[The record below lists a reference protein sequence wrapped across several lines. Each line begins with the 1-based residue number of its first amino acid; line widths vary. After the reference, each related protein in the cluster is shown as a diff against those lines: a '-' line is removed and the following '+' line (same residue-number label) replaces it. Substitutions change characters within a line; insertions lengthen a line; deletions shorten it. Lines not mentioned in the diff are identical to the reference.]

1 MIRSRVGGLE
11 DGEREGAIRG
21 RRALSLGAL
30 DLAEGST
37 VEVSI
42 IPAAWSEKLR
52 SVLER
57 VRARTEPMSPEEIEA
72 EITRAADEVRDE
84 RLAAP

>member
-1 MIRSRVGGLE
+1 MVIVKARFEGGVL
-11 DGEREGAIRG
+11 RP
-21 RRALSLGAL
+21 LGAL

-42 IPAAWSEKLR
+42 VPAAWSEKLR

-57 VRARTEPMSPEEIEA
+57 VRERVKHVPPEEIEA
-72 EITRAADEVRDE
+72 EIARAADEVRDG
-84 RLAAP
+84 RLKAP